1 MKNVFKLNLFF
12 IGFPILL
19 CLIGILDENFIFWGL
34 LSTILTGI
42 FQVIVGVGM
51 LVDEPKDKQLQIYV
65 AAVVAFFIMWLLTAQ
80 FGLNEFI
87 TYCLIGIPPCL
98 ALYLTFIIYKKR
110 KL

>member
-19 CLIGILDENFIFWGL
+19 CLIGLLDENFIFWGL
-34 LSTILTGI
+34 LSTILTGL

-51 LVDEPKDKQLQIYV
+51 LVDEPKDKRLQIYI
-65 AAVVAFFIMWLLTAQ
+65 AAVVLFFTIWLLNTQ
-80 FGLNEFI
+80 FDSNDFI
-87 TYCLIGIPPCL
+87 TYCSFGIPPCL

-110 KL
+110 KS